1 MMAHGI
7 HEKFSH
13 EPAIG
18 AVRIAFD
25 SNCVGLHFGDNEMR
39 TAVPSAC
46 STAADKRFFV
56 SNGCGV
62 GDARALGDF
71 F

>member
-1 MMAHGI
+1 MMTHGI
-7 HEKFSH
+7 HKKFSH

-25 SNCVGLHFGDNEMR
+25 SNSVGLHLGDNEMR
-39 TAVPSAC
+39 TIRSERLLYRGG
-46 STAADKRFFV
+46 KRFFA
-56 SNGCGV
+56 SNGYRLGH
-62 GDARALGDF
+62 ARALGDF